1 MSSDTLNFND
11 IFQSYRSKIINFL
24 SRTAGN
30 DHAEDI
36 AQEVFIKVSS
46 SINSFRNE
54 SAISTWI
61 YRIAFNTAMDF
72 LRKQKNKPLVCD
84 LADKKLFY
92 RQNSDYL
99 TDEFRLI
106 QDEMNECICSYI
118 KQLPPRYKAAIIL
131 KEYEDMTVTQI
142 SEILE
147 IKPESA
153 KTLLKR
159 ARKLLRSK
167 LENACTFYYNELNL
181 LSCEKKQSE

>member
-11 IFQSYRSKIINFL
+11 IFQNYRTKILNFL

-118 KQLPPRYKAAIIL
+118 KQLSPKYKAAVIL
-131 KEYEDMTVTQI
+131 REYEGMSSSQI
-142 SEILE
+142 SEVLG

-159 ARKLLRSK
+159 ARKLLRNK
-167 LENACTFYYNELNL
+167 LEDACDFYYNEMNI
-181 LSCEKKQSE
+181 LSCEKK

>member
-11 IFQSYRSKIINFL
+11 IFQNYRIKILNFL
-24 SRTAGN
+24 SRTVGN

-36 AQEVFIKVSS
+36 AQEVFLKVSS
-46 SINSFRNE
+46 SLKLFRNE
-54 SAISTWI
+54 SSISTWI

-84 LADKKLFY
+84 LADKNLFY
-92 RQNSDYL
+92 RRESDYL
-99 TDEFRLI
+99 TEEFKLI

-118 KQLPPRYKAAIIL
+118 KQLPPKYKAAIIL
-131 KEYEDMTVTQI
+131 REYEGMTVSQI
-142 SEILE
+142 SEVLG
-147 IKPESA
+147 IKLESA

-167 LENACTFYYNELNL
+167 LENACSFYYNEMNL
-181 LSCEKKQSE
+181 LSCEKK